1 MFLRQQT
8 ACIVSFITDN
18 INLPFVQNGSKL
30 VEFSIHIYIY
40 IYLSACEIGV
50 LFNPDDEAHSMSDVL
65 F

>member
-40 IYLSACEIGV
+40 LSACKIGV